1 MIIKR
6 LSLTNY
12 KNIKAATLQFSDK
25 LNCIVGGNGMGKTN
39 LLDSIYILSFTRSY
53 QYLPDSL
60 IIHHDE
66 EMAIVSGEY
75 QWEDGQKESLVLG
88 LSRGKSKKLRRNKK
102 EYSQMS
108 DHIGLFPAV
117 MIAPGD
123 MDLIRGGSAERRS
136 FMDQIL
142 CQESRVYL
150 TAAKGYK
157 NLLEQ
162 RNSLLKQ
169 QMGLDLSLIEVL
181 NQQMAPL
188 AEKITA
194 FRNEW
199 IRRISPLFH
208 NYYST
213 ITKDKECVKLTYA
226 TSTGVQEPKAE
237 DFLTAW
243 QSNLQE
249 DLACGYTRVGPH
261 RDDLIMLIDDFLI
274 RKIGSQGQNKS
285 YMVALKLAQYSLL
298 CQLHPDNLPILLLD
312 DIFDKLDEDRVEKI
326 VELVSDTRFGQI
338 FLSDTNRKYLDQI
351 LENLPIEAYTIF
363 QAEDGNF
370 IDITPER

>member
-12 KNIKAATLQFSDK
+12 KNIKVATLQFSDK

-75 QWEDGQKESLVLG
+75 QREDGQKESLVLG

-199 IRRISPLFH
+199 IGRISPIFH
-208 NYYST
+208 IYYST

-226 TSTGVQEPKAE
+226 TSIGVQEPKAE

-326 VELVSDTRFGQI
+326 VKLVSDTRFGQI

-363 QAEDGNF
+363 QANDGNF
-370 IDITPER
+370 LDITPER

>member
-75 QWEDGQKESLVLG
+75 QREDGQKESLVLG

-102 EYSQMS
+102 EYCQMS

-162 RNSLLKQ
+162 
-169 QMGLDLSLIEVL
+169 G
-181 NQQMAPL
+181 
-188 AEKITA
+188 
-194 FRNEW
+194 
-199 IRRISPLFH
+199 RRI
-208 NYYST
+208 
-213 ITKDKECVKLTYA
+213 
-226 TSTGVQEPKAE
+226 
-237 DFLTAW
+237 
-243 QSNLQE
+243 
-249 DLACGYTRVGPH
+249 
-261 RDDLIMLIDDFLI
+261 
-274 RKIGSQGQNKS
+274 
-285 YMVALKLAQYSLL
+285 
-298 CQLHPDNLPILLLD
+298 
-312 DIFDKLDEDRVEKI
+312 
-326 VELVSDTRFGQI
+326 
-338 FLSDTNRKYLDQI
+338 
-351 LENLPIEAYTIF
+351 
-363 QAEDGNF
+363 
-370 IDITPER
+370 

>member
-75 QWEDGQKESLVLG
+75 VREDGQKESLVLG

-108 DHIGLFPAV
+108 DHIGLFPLV
-117 MIAPGD
+117 MIAPSD
-123 MDLIRGGSAERRS
+123 IDLIRGGSAERRS

-181 NQQMAPL
+181 NQQMATF

-199 IRRISPLFH
+199 IGRITPIFH

-213 ITKDKECVKLTYA
+213 ITSDKECVELKYS
-226 TSTGVQEPKAE
+226 TSIGIANPTAD

-243 QSNLQE
+243 ENSLHE

-261 RDDLIMLIDDFLI
+261 RDDLLMLIDDFLI

-285 YMVALKLAQYSLL
+285 FMVALKLAQYSLL

-312 DIFDKLDEDRVEKI
+312 DIFDKLDEERVQKI
-326 VELVSDTRFGQI
+326 VELVSDKRFGQI

-351 LENLPIEAYTIF
+351 LKSLPVEAYTIF
-363 QAEDGNF
+363 RADSGQF
-370 IDITPER
+370 TDITPER

>member
-12 KNIKAATLQFSDK
+12 KSIKTATLQFSDK
-25 LNCIVGGNGMGKTN
+25 LNCIVGGNGTGKTN

-66 EMAIVSGEY
+66 PMAIVSGEY
-75 QWEDGQKESLVLG
+75 QREDGQKESLFLG
-88 LSRGKSKKLRRNKK
+88 LSRGKSKKLKRNKK
-102 EYSQMS
+102 EYTQMS
-108 DHIGLFPAV
+108 DHIGLFPLV
-117 MIAPGD
+117 MIAPSD
-123 MDLIRGGSAERRS
+123 INLIRGGSAERRS

-150 TAAKGYK
+150 NAAKGYK

-169 QMGLDLSLIEVL
+169 QMGLDLSLIEIL
-181 NQQMAPL
+181 NQQMSTY
-188 AEKITA
+188 AEQITA

-199 IRRISPLFH
+199 IDRISPIFH
-208 NYYST
+208 SYYSA
-213 ITKDKECVKLTYA
+213 ITNDRECVKLKYA
-226 TSTGVQEPKAE
+226 TSIGIEQPTTE

-243 QSNLQE
+243 NNSLQE

-274 RKIGSQGQNKS
+274 RKIGSEGQNKS

-298 CQLHPDNLPILLLD
+298 CRLHPDNLPILLLD
-312 DIFDKLDEDRVEKI
+312 DIFDKLDEERVQKI
-326 VELVSDTRFGQI
+326 VELVSDARFGQI
-338 FLSDTNRKYLDQI
+338 FLSDTNRKYLDQM
-351 LENLPIEAYTIF
+351 LKGLPVEAYTLLK
-363 QAEDGNF
+363 AEDGNF